1 MTDVAAQS
9 EGASSPNRLNA
20 GVLGLF
26 DSVIMG
32 IAGSAPAYS
41 IGATTGALF
50 ITVAYGGPAALLY
63 CGFFM
68 FGIVWAFSYLS
79 RDDSHAGAA
88 YSWVRRAIHPILG
101 YLSAGAHCLGASL
114 HGHRHVSGRIERA
127 ATVLQHALYED
138 RPGDDPG
145 AVFFFAMVAA
155 VALG

>member
-101 YLSAGAHCLGASL
+101 YLSGWALIVSALLFMVIATFPALSL
-114 HGHRHVSGRIERA
+114 IHISTPRLTILA
-127 ATVLQHALYED
+127 
-138 RPGDDPG
+138 
-145 AVFFFAMVAA
+145 
-155 VALG
+155 

>member
-101 YLSAGAHCLGASL
+101 YLSGWALIVSALLFMVIATFPAGS
-114 HGHRHVSGRIERA
+114 S
-127 ATVLQHALYED
+127 VLRL
-138 RPGDDPG
+138 
-145 AVFFFAMVAA
+145 FSST
-155 VALG
+155 L

>member
-1 MTDVAAQS
+1 MTDVEEQSDSAAT
-9 EGASSPNRLNA
+9 PNRLNA

-26 DSVIMG
+26 DSAIMG

-50 ITVAYGGPAALLY
+50 FAVRYGGEAALLY

-101 YLSAGAHCLGASL
+101 YLSGW
-114 HGHRHVSGRIERA
+114 
-127 ATVLQHALYED
+127 ALI
-138 RPGDDPG
+138 
-145 AVFFFAMVAA
+145 V
-155 VALG
+155 

>member
-1 MTDVAAQS
+1 MTDVVERS
-9 EGASSPNRLNA
+9 EDASSPNRLNS

-50 ITVAYGGPAALLY
+50 FRCRLWRTRGAVVLRIL
-63 CGFFM
+63 M

-101 YLSAGAHCLGASL
+101 YLSGWPSSCPPSL
-114 HGHRHVSGRIERA
+114 HGDRHVPGRLQRA
-127 ATVLQHALYED
+127 TTLFQHA
-138 RPGDDPG
+138 
-145 AVFFFAMVAA
+145 V
-155 VALG
+155 